1 MFQII
6 PLKFCLDV
14 VSRMVHIRPNED
26 WENFNPYMKSTCNLF
41 LYIVLRNS
49 AKRCHWNREKNPN
62 DYEPM
67 LNIQRQVPACVT
79 DMGWT
84 DLIIYNILY
93 SETIDIYP
101 EIESFTLISD
111 QIWYFKINEFVWMH
125 LLMLRIKWTV
135 K

>member
-1 MFQII
+1 MKWWWHFKSQVILSSVGII
-6 PLKFCLDV
+6 NSFAT
-14 VSRMVHIRPNED
+14 SRYLYHISD
-26 WENFNPYMKSTCNLF
+26 TCNLV
-41 LYIVLRNS
+41 LTIVLRNS
-49 AKRCHWNREKNPN
+49 AKRCRWNREKNPN

-101 EIESFTLISD
+101 ELESFTLISD
-111 QIWYFKINEFVWMH
+111 QIWYFKINQFVWMH
-125 LLMLRIKWTV
+125 LLGIKYV
-135 K
+135 KNKMNW